1 MILVN
6 NPGSWSY
13 VYWPL
18 DHAKWNGWTPT
29 DLIFPFFL
37 FIVGVSITLS
47 FASRLDRGFSRESLA
62 AHIVTRSTVLFALG
76 IFLNGFPDFSL
87 GHIRIMGV
95 LQRIALCYLAAG
107 LICLIG
113 RRPNETDETDE
124 FHARGIPSLIAA
136 VTVALLVGYWA
147 LMRFVPVPGYG
158 AGHLDPEGNLSGYI
172 DRSVF
177 GVAHLWSES
186 ATWDPEGLLSTLPAI
201 ATTLIGVLAGSW
213 LRSNRS
219 TARRALGLMIGG
231 VAGIAVGRLLNP
243 FFPINKNLWTSTFA
257 VFSAGFAMLLFGIC
271 YWLIDVRGYRRW
283 TVPLQVYGRNA
294 IAVFALSSLLAT
306 ASIFFTLH
314 DATGAQVTW
323 HDYVYGRFFAHLASP
338 PNASLLFA
346 ICYCLLWLAIMWPL
360 YRRRIFIRI

>member
-6 NPGSWSY
+6 NPGSWSSI
-13 VYWPL
+13 YWPL

-37 FIVGVSITLS
+37 FIAGVSITLS
-47 FASRLDRGFSRESLA
+47 FASRLDRGFTPGSLA
-62 AHIVTRSTVLFALG
+62 AHVISRSAIIFALG
-76 IFLNGFPDFSL
+76 IFLNGFPDFSFTT
-87 GHIRIMGV
+87 IRVMGV

-107 LICLIG
+107 LICIVG
-113 RRPNETDETDE
+113 RDRDETDE
-124 FHARGIPSLIAA
+124 SRLRRVSWLIAS

-158 AGHLDPEGNLSGYI
+158 AGHLDPQRNLSAYI
-172 DRSVF
+172 DRSVL

-201 ATTLIGVLAGSW
+201 ATTLIGVLAGVW
-213 LRSNRS
+213 LRANRS
-219 TARRALGLMIGG
+219 ANRRALGLIVCGA
-231 VAGIAVGRLLNP
+231 AGLGIGRLLHP

-257 VFSAGFAMLLFGIC
+257 VFSAGFAMLLFGIF
-271 YWLIDVRGYRRW
+271 YWLIDARGYRRW

-294 IAVFALSSLLAT
+294 ITVFSLSSLFAT
-306 ASIFFTLH
+306 ASVSFTLH
-314 DATGAQVTW
+314 DAAGAEVTW
-323 HDYVYGRFFAHLASP
+323 HDYVYRRFFAPLAGP
-338 PNASLLFA
+338 LNASFLFA
-346 ICYCLLWLAIMWPL
+346 VCYCLLWLAIMWPL